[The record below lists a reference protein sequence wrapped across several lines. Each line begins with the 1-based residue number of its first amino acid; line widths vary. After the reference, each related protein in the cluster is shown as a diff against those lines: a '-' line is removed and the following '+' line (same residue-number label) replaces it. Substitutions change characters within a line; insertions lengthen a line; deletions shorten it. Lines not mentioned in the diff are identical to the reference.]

1 MPVINKTDGSFVKLG
16 LVTAKSKYSIVANN
30 KLDLLEAFK
39 KAIADGAVNNGADV
53 KVENNLELEELTA
66 EGKLLRINQ
75 SVEDGKS
82 VFYLKLDSVPD
93 KIFMVNKNVNADLVL
108 ARDGDTVKI
117 TYIDMEEEE
126 IIPVTDFILFIE

>member
-1 MPVINKTDGSFVKLG
+1 M
-16 LVTAKSKYSIVANN
+16 
-30 KLDLLEAFK
+30 EAFK

-117 TYIDMEEEE
+117 TIDMEEEE
-126 IIPVTDFILFIE
+126 IYCHRLYSFIE